1 MKYFRIFRQSLA
13 ELKDIRCLTV
23 TGLLIAIYAALE
35 FVTIQPSETLKI
47 NFGFL
52 AIAAIGVLY
61 GPVVG
66 MFGAGICDLVGF
78 MVKPSGSFNPVF
90 TGIAMV
96 QGLIYGMVA
105 YRRLS
110 GRTGKGY
117 DVEMLV
123 RSVTARVLDVAIV
136 NVCLNTLAIYYMFGS
151 KKTLTAMITTR
162 ITKNLIELPI
172 DIGLMLVMIPVLL
185 KVYEGVFGKR
195 RSVA

>member
-1 MKYFRIFRQSLA
+1 MKYFRIFRQSAA
-13 ELKDIRCLTV
+13 ELKDIRCLSV

-35 FVTIQPSETLKI
+35 FVTIQPSESLKI

-110 GRTGKGY
+110 GRSGRGY

-123 RSVTARVLDVAIV
+123 RSVTARVLDVAVI
-136 NVCLNTLAIYYMFGS
+136 NVCLNTLAIYFLFGS
-151 KKTLTAMITTR
+151 KKTLPAMLAAR
-162 ITKNLIELPI
+162 VTKNLIELPI
-172 DIGLMLVMIPVLL
+172 DIGLVIVVIPVLL
-185 KVYEGVFGKR
+185 KTYKGVFGKQ

>member
-23 TGLLIAIYAALE
+23 TGLLIAVYAALE

-110 GRTGKGY
+110 GRTGRGY

-123 RSVTARVLDVAIV
+123 RSATARVLDVAIV

-151 KKTLTAMITTR
+151 KETLTAMLATR
-162 ITKNLIELPI
+162 VTKNLVELPI
-172 DIGLMLVMIPVLL
+172 DIGLVIVVIPVLL
-185 KVYEGVFGKR
+185 KAYEGVFGKR